1 MTRAEHATPLEQ
13 EIRALIAEEGPLPVS
28 RYMALCLGHPVY
40 GYYLTRD
47 PLGAKGDFTTAPE
60 ISQIFGE
67 LLGLWAAAVWQAMH
81 APDVVRLV
89 ELGPGRGTL
98 MADALRAGRILPG
111 FTSAVDVHLVETSPV
126 LRRKQEEALAPS
138 GASVT
143 WHDRLE
149 DVPDG
154 PAIVLANEFFDALPI
169 AQFVRGANGWHERK
183 VGIGPD
189 GALAFGVDPIAS
201 PAAAAFARLFPPPHV
216 PGAVLEHLES
226 GAMEAL
232 AARLASGEGAALIID
247 YGHSRSGFGDT
258 LQALSA
264 HRFVDPLAR
273 PGEADLTA
281 HVDFAALART
291 ARAAGARPFGPLTQ
305 GVFLERLGLSAR
317 ADRLKFNA
325 PNTQRVAIDAAHRR
339 LSGTGEG
346 EMGALFKVLCVTSPA
361 FEAPPGFDPSEAFSE
376 TP

>member
-1 MTRAEHATPLEQ
+1 MTPLEM
-13 EIRALIAEEGPLPVS
+13 EIRALIAAEGPIPVS
-28 RYMALCLGHPVY
+28 RYMALCLAHPVH

-60 ISQIFGE
+60 ISQMFGE
-67 LLGLWAAAVWQAMH
+67 LLGLWSGAVWQSMH

-98 MADALRAGRILPG
+98 MSDALRAGRIVPG
-111 FTSAVDVHLVETSPV
+111 FAAAVDVHLVETSPV
-126 LRRKQEEALAPS
+126 LRRKQEETLRSS

-143 WHDRLE
+143 WHARIE
-149 DVPDG
+149 DVPEG
-154 PAIVLANEFFDALPI
+154 PAIILANEFFDALPI

-189 GALAFGVDPIAS
+189 GGLAFGLDPIAS
-201 PAAAAFARLFPPPHV
+201 PMASALARHAPPPYA

-232 AARLASGEGAALIID
+232 AERLATGEGAALIID
-247 YGHSRSGFGDT
+247 YGHMRSGLGDT
-258 LQALSA
+258 LQAVSA
-264 HRFVDPLAR
+264 HRFVDPLAE

-281 HVDFAALART
+281 HVDFAALARI
-291 ARAAGARPFGPLTQ
+291 ALRAGARPFGPLTQ
-305 GVFLERLGLSAR
+305 GNFLERLGLSAR

-325 PNTQRVAIDAAHRR
+325 PPAQKAAVDAAHRR
-339 LSGTGEG
+339 LAGTGDG
-346 EMGALFKVLCVTSPA
+346 EMGALFKVLCLTSPA
-361 FEAPPGFDPSEAFSE
+361 FAAPPGFDPSEAFSE